1 MTLFVFVAISF
12 VLVGGLTFAV
22 GSVLLRLM
30 PAFREERLAAPAAGA
45 GSASESIL
53 RWQEGKAG
61 DWRTTVEQLGRR
73 ITPRDA
79 LGVARYRHRLVKAGF
94 HDPRAVPLFLG
105 AKAGLGLLGVV
116 AYMVY
121 GVLAQRALPHV
132 LPVSL
137 IFGGIAFFVP
147 DLWLSA
153 RIRARGKAIQNALPD
168 VLDLLM
174 VCVEAGMGFDAAVA
188 RIADQPETRKS
199 PLHQELLRMHLE
211 VRAGRPREEAFRA
224 FAGRIDTEDVRSMV
238 SAFIQTEKLG
248 TSLGRT
254 LRVQSDASRVQ
265 RRHRAE
271 TKAQLAPL
279 MMLLPTV
286 VFLMPAFMLVAMAP
300 SLLKIL
306 QIMSTVG
313 K

>member
-1 MTLFVFVAISF
+1 MTMLTFIVLAF

-22 GSVLLRLM
+22 GAVLLRLL
-30 PAFREERLAAPAAGA
+30 PAFREERLAALGASA
-45 GSASESIL
+45 GSASASIL
-53 RWQEGKAG
+53 RWREGEAR
-61 DWRTTVEQLGRR
+61 DWRGAVERLGRR

-79 LGVARYRHRLVKAGF
+79 LGVARYSRRLVKAGF

-105 AKAGLGLLGVV
+105 AKAVLGLLGVLS
-116 AYMVY
+116 YMVY
-121 GVLAQRALPHV
+121 GVVVQRALPHV
-132 LPVSL
+132 LPVCL
-137 IFGGIAFFVP
+137 MLGVTAFFLP
-147 DLWLSA
+147 DLWLGA
-153 RIRARGKAIQNALPD
+153 RIRDRRHAVQNALPD

-188 RIADQPETRKS
+188 RVAEQPEMRKS
-199 PLHQELLRMHLE
+199 PLHHELLRMHLE

-224 FAGRIDTEDVRSMV
+224 FSERIDTEDVRSMV

-300 SLLKIL
+300 SLLKML
-306 QIMSTVG
+306 QIMNTIG

>member
-1 MTLFVFVAISF
+1 MTLFMFVVLAF
-12 VLVGGLTFAV
+12 MLVGGLTFAV
-22 GSVLLRLM
+22 GAALLRLL
-30 PAFREERLAAPAAGA
+30 PAFREDRLTAPAIGV
-45 GSASESIL
+45 GSASVSIL
-53 RWQEGKAG
+53 RWQEGNTG
-61 DWRTTVEQLGRR
+61 DWRGAVEQLGRR
-73 ITPRDA
+73 LTPRDA
-79 LGVARYRHRLVKAGF
+79 LGVARYSRRLVKAGF

-105 AKAGLGLLGVV
+105 AKAALGLLGVL

-121 GVLAQRALPHV
+121 GVLVQRALPNV

-137 IFGGIAFFVP
+137 VLGATAFFVP
-147 DLWLSA
+147 DLWLRV
-153 RIRARGKAIQNALPD
+153 RIRGRRLAIQNALPD

-188 RIADQPETRKS
+188 RVAEQPEMRKS

-224 FAGRIDTEDVRSMV
+224 FSERIDTEDVRSMV

-279 MMLLPTV
+279 MMLIPTV

-306 QIMSTVG
+306 QIMNSIG

>member
-1 MTLFVFVAISF
+1 MTMLTFVVLAF
-12 VLVGGLTFAV
+12 VLIGGLTFAV
-22 GSVLLRLM
+22 AALLLRLL
-30 PAFREERLAAPAAGA
+30 PAFREERLAAPAGA
-45 GSASESIL
+45 GSAASIL
-53 RWQEGKAG
+53 RWHEGTG
-61 DWRTTVEQLGRR
+61 GNWRDALERLGRR
-73 ITPRDA
+73 ITPRDT
-79 LGVARYRHRLVKAGF
+79 LGVARYSRRLVKAGF

-105 AKAGLGLLGVV
+105 AKAGLGLAGVL
-116 AYMVY
+116 AYTVY
-121 GVLAQRALPHV
+121 GVLVQRALPNV
-132 LPVSL
+132 LPISL
-137 IFGGIAFFVP
+137 VLGATAFFLP
-147 DLWLSA
+147 DLWL
-153 RIRARGKAIQNALPD
+153 RVKIRGRRQAIENALPD

-188 RIADQPETRKS
+188 RVAEQEEMRQS

-224 FAGRIDTEDVRSMV
+224 FAERIDTEDVRSMV

-300 SLLKIL
+300 SLLKML
-306 QIMSTVG
+306 QIMNSIG

>member
-1 MTLFVFVAISF
+1 MMLLTFVVVSF

-22 GSVLLRLM
+22 GFVLLRLL
-30 PAFREERLAAPAAGA
+30 PAFREDRLAAPAGSA
-45 GSASESIL
+45 GSASVSIL
-53 RWQEGKAG
+53 RWQEGTAG
-61 DWRTTVEQLGRR
+61 DWRGAVERLGHR

-79 LGVARYRHRLVKAGF
+79 PGVARYSRRLVKAGF

-105 AKAGLGLLGVV
+105 AKAALGLLGVL

-121 GVLAQRALPHV
+121 GVLVQRALPNV
-132 LPVSL
+132 LPVSVVL
-137 IFGGIAFFVP
+137 GGIAFLLP
-147 DLWLSA
+147 DLWLWG
-153 RIRARGKAIQNALPD
+153 RIRGRRQAIQNALPD

-188 RIADQPETRKS
+188 RVADQPEMRKS

-224 FAGRIDTEDVRSMV
+224 FSARIDTEDVRSMV

-279 MMLLPTV
+279 MMLIPTV

-300 SLLKIL
+300 SLLKIV
-306 QIMSTVG
+306 QIMNSVG

>member
-1 MTLFVFVAISF
+1 MR
-12 VLVGGLTFAV
+12 
-22 GSVLLRLM
+22 LL
-30 PAFREERLAAPAAGA
+30 PAFREERLAAPAMGP
-45 GSASESIL
+45 GSASVSIL

-61 DWRTTVEQLGRR
+61 NWRDTMERLGRR

-79 LGVARYRHRLVKAGF
+79 LGVGRYSRRLVKAGF

-105 AKAGLGLLGVV
+105 AKAALGLLGVLG
-116 AYMVY
+116 YMVY
-121 GVLAQRALPHV
+121 GVLAQRALPYL
-132 LPVSL
+132 LPVSVG
-137 IFGGIAFFVP
+137 FGGIAFFLP
-147 DLWLSA
+147 DLWLWA
-153 RIRARGKAIQNALPD
+153 KIRARRQAVQNSLPD

-188 RIADQPETRKS
+188 RVAEQPEMRKS

-224 FAGRIDTEDVRSMV
+224 FSERIDTEDVRSMV

-279 MMLLPTV
+279 MMLIPTV

-306 QIMSTVG
+306 QIMSTIG

>member
-1 MTLFVFVAISF
+1 MTLFAFVALSF

-22 GSVLLRLM
+22 GFVLLRLL
-30 PAFREERLAAPAAGA
+30 PAFREERLAAPAAG
-45 GSASESIL
+45 SASVSIL
-53 RWQEGKAG
+53 RWQEGRAG
-61 DWRTTVEQLGRR
+61 DWRDTVERLGRR
-73 ITPRDA
+73 ITPHGA
-79 LGVARYRHRLVKAGF
+79 LGVARYSRRLVKAGF

-105 AKAGLGLLGVV
+105 AKAVLSLLGVL

-121 GVLAQRALPHV
+121 GMLAQRALPHL

-137 IFGGIAFFVP
+137 IFGVIAFFLP

-153 RIRARGKAIQNALPD
+153 KIRARGKAIQNSLPD

-188 RIADQPETRKS
+188 RVAEQPEMRKS

-224 FAGRIDTEDVRSMV
+224 FSDRIDTEDVRSMV

-300 SLLKIL
+300 PLLKIF
-306 QIMSTVG
+306 QIMTSVG

>member
-1 MTLFVFVAISF
+1 MTLFAFVTVAF
-12 VLVGGLTFAV
+12 LLVGGVTFAV
-22 GSVLLRLM
+22 AVLLMRLL
-30 PAFREERLAAPAAGA
+30 PGFREERLAVPVVGA
-45 GSASESIL
+45 GTSSASIL
-53 RWQEGKAG
+53 RWEESEGS
-61 DWRTTVEQLGRR
+61 DWRKALERLGGR

-79 LGVARYRHRLVKAGF
+79 LGVARYSRRLVKAGF
-94 HDPRAVPLFLG
+94 HNPRAVPLFLG
-105 AKAGLGLLGVV
+105 TKAALGLAGVL

-121 GVLAQRALPHV
+121 GVLVQRALPNV
-132 LPVSL
+132 LPVSVVL
-137 IFGGIAFFVP
+137 GGAAFFLP
-147 DLWLSA
+147 DVWLGA
-153 RIRARGKAIQNALPD
+153 RIRGRRQAIENALPD

-188 RIADQPETRKS
+188 RVAEQPEMKNS

-224 FAGRIDTEDVRSMV
+224 FSERIDTEDVRAMV

-279 MMLLPTV
+279 MMLMPTV
-286 VFLMPAFMLVAMAP
+286 IFLMPAFMLVAMAP
-300 SLLKIL
+300 PLLKIL
-306 QIMSTVG
+306 QIMQTIG

>member
-1 MTLFVFVAISF
+1 MTLFAFVVLSF

-22 GSVLLRLM
+22 GFVLLRLL
-30 PAFREERLAAPAAGA
+30 PAFREERLTAPATGA
-45 GSASESIL
+45 GSAGVSIL

-61 DWRTTVEQLGRR
+61 GWRDTVEQLGRR
-73 ITPRDA
+73 ITPRHA
-79 LGVARYRHRLVKAGF
+79 LGATRYSRRLVKAGF

-105 AKAGLGLLGVV
+105 AKAALGLLGVV
-116 AYMVY
+116 AYMIY
-121 GVLAQRALPHV
+121 GVLVQRALPHV
-132 LPVSL
+132 LPVSVC
-137 IFGGIAFFVP
+137 FGCVAFFLP

-153 RIRARGKAIQNALPD
+153 KIRARRQAIQNALPD

-188 RIADQPETRKS
+188 RVADQPETHKS

-224 FAGRIDTEDVRSMV
+224 FSERIDTEDVRSMV

-254 LRVQSDASRVQ
+254 LRVQSDAARVQ

-300 SLLKIL
+300 SMLKIF
-306 QIMSTVG
+306 QIMNSVG

>member
-1 MTLFVFVAISF
+1 MTLFIFVLVSF

-22 GSVLLRLM
+22 GFVLLRLL
-30 PAFREERLAAPAAGA
+30 PAFREERLAAPVSGI
-45 GSASESIL
+45 GSADESIL
-53 RWQEGKAG
+53 RWQEGRAG
-61 DWRTTVEQLGRR
+61 NWLDTVEQLGRR

-79 LGVARYRHRLVKAGF
+79 LGLARYSRRLVKAGLNN
-94 HDPRAVPLFLG
+94 PRAIPLFLG
-105 AKAGLGLLGVV
+105 AKITLGLLGLLG
-116 AYMVY
+116 YMIY
-121 GVLAQRALPHV
+121 GVVVQRALSNM
-132 LPVSL
+132 LSVSV
-137 IFGGIAFFVP
+137 ISGAVGFFLP
-147 DLWLSA
+147 DLWLWS
-153 RIRARGKAIQNALPD
+153 RIRQRRKAIQNALPD
-168 VLDLLM
+168 VLDMLM

-188 RIADQPETRKS
+188 RVAEQSEMRKS

-224 FAGRIDTEDVRSMV
+224 FSERIDTEDVRSMV

-254 LRVQSDASRVQ
+254 LRVQSDAARVQ

-300 SLLKIL
+300 SLLKIF
-306 QIMSTVG
+306 QIMNNVG

>member
-1 MTLFVFVAISF
+1 MTLFIFVLVSF

-22 GSVLLRLM
+22 GFVLLRLL
-30 PAFREERLAAPAAGA
+30 PAFREERLAAPARGT
-45 GSASESIL
+45 GSADESIL
-53 RWQEGKAG
+53 RWEEGKAG
-61 DWRTTVEQLGRR
+61 DWRDAVERLGRR

-79 LGVARYRHRLVKAGF
+79 LGLARHSRRLVKAGLNN
-94 HDPRAVPLFLG
+94 PRAVPLFLG
-105 AKAGLGLLGVV
+105 AKITLGLLGLL

-121 GVLAQRALPHV
+121 GVVVQRALSNM
-132 LPVSL
+132 LFVSV
-137 IFGGIAFFVP
+137 IFGVVTFFLP
-147 DLWLSA
+147 DLWLRS
-153 RIRARGKAIQNALPD
+153 RIRQRQKAIQNALPD
-168 VLDLLM
+168 VLDMLM

-188 RIADQPETRKS
+188 RVAEQVERRKS

-224 FAGRIDTEDVRSMV
+224 FAERIDTDDIRSMV

-254 LRVQSDASRVQ
+254 LRVQSDAARVQ

-306 QIMSTVG
+306 QIMNNVG

>member
-1 MTLFVFVAISF
+1 MTLFAFVVLSF

-22 GSVLLRLM
+22 GAVLLRLL
-30 PAFREERLAAPAAGA
+30 PAFREERLANPVPGA
-45 GSASESIL
+45 GGASVSIL
-53 RWQEGKAG
+53 RWQEGTAG
-61 DWRTTVEQLGRR
+61 DWRNTVEQLGRR
-73 ITPRDA
+73 IAPLNA
-79 LGVARYRHRLVKAGF
+79 LGVARYSQRLVKAGY
-94 HDPRAVPLFLG
+94 HNPRAIPLFLG
-105 AKAGLGLLGVV
+105 AKAGLGLLGVL
-116 AYMVY
+116 AYMIY
-121 GVLAQRALPHV
+121 GVLAQRALPHM
-132 LPVSL
+132 LPVSVV
-137 IFGGIAFFVP
+137 FGGIAFFLP
-147 DLWLSA
+147 DLWLST
-153 RIRARGKAIQNALPD
+153 RIRDRGKAIQNSLPD

-224 FAGRIDTEDVRSMV
+224 FSGRIDTEDVRSMV

-254 LRVQSDASRVQ
+254 LRVQSDAARVQ

-279 MMLLPTV
+279 MMLVPTV

-306 QIMSTVG
+306 QIMSSVG

>member
-1 MTLFVFVAISF
+1 MTLFIFVLVSF

-22 GSVLLRLM
+22 GFVLLRLL
-30 PAFREERLAAPAAGA
+30 PAFREERLAAPARAT
-45 GSASESIL
+45 GSADESIL

-61 DWRTTVEQLGRR
+61 DWRDAVEQLGRR

-79 LGVARYRHRLVKAGF
+79 LGLARHSRRLVKAGLNN
-94 HDPRAVPLFLG
+94 PRAVPLFLG
-105 AKAGLGLLGVV
+105 AKITLGLLGLL

-121 GVLAQRALPHV
+121 GVVVQRALSNM
-132 LPVSL
+132 LSVSV
-137 IFGGIAFFVP
+137 IFGVVAFFLP
-147 DLWLSA
+147 DLWLRS
-153 RIRARGKAIQNALPD
+153 RIRQRRKAIQNALPD
-168 VLDLLM
+168 VLDMLM

-188 RIADQPETRKS
+188 RVAEQPERRNS

-224 FAGRIDTEDVRSMV
+224 FSERIDTDDIRSMV

-254 LRVQSDASRVQ
+254 LRVQSDAARVQ

-306 QIMSTVG
+306 QIMNNVG

>member
-1 MTLFVFVAISF
+1 MTLFAFVVISF

-22 GSVLLRLM
+22 GFVLLRLL
-30 PAFREERLAAPAAGA
+30 PAFREERLAAPATGA
-45 GSASESIL
+45 GSAGVSIL

-61 DWRTTVEQLGRR
+61 DWRDTVERLGRR

-79 LGVARYRHRLVKAGF
+79 LGVGRYSRRLVKAGF

-105 AKAGLGLLGVV
+105 AKVALGLLGVL

-121 GVLAQRALPHV
+121 GVLAQRALPYL
-132 LPVSL
+132 LPVSV
-137 IFGGIAFFVP
+137 ISGGLTFFVP
-147 DLWLSA
+147 DLWLLA
-153 RIRARGKAIQNALPD
+153 KIRARRQAVQNSLPD

-188 RIADQPETRKS
+188 RVAEQPEMRKS

-224 FAGRIDTEDVRSMV
+224 FSERIDTEDVRSMV

-286 VFLMPAFMLVAMAP
+286 IFLMPAFMLVAMAP
-300 SLLKIL
+300 SMLKIL
-306 QIMSTVG
+306 QIMSSIG

>member
-1 MTLFVFVAISF
+1 MSLFIFVAVSF

-22 GSVLLRLM
+22 GFVLLRLM
-30 PAFREERLAAPAAGA
+30 PAVREERLTASAAGG
-45 GSASESIL
+45 GSADASIL
-53 RWQEGKAG
+53 RWQESRAG
-61 DWRTTVEQLGRR
+61 DWRDKVERLGRR
-73 ITPRDA
+73 IMPRDA
-79 LGVARYRHRLVKAGF
+79 LGVERYSRRLVKAGL
-94 HDPRAVPLFLG
+94 HDPRAVPFFLG
-105 AKAGLGLLGVV
+105 AKAVLGVLGV
-116 AYMVY
+116 LAYMVY
-121 GVLAQRALPHV
+121 GLLTQRTLPYV
-132 LPVSL
+132 LPVSVVS
-137 IFGGIAFFVP
+137 GAIAFFLP
-147 DLWLSA
+147 DLWLGA
-153 RIRARGKAIQNALPD
+153 RIRDRRRAVQNALPD

-188 RIADQPETRKS
+188 RVAEQPEGHKS

-211 VRAGRPREEAFRA
+211 VRSGRPREEAFRA
-224 FAGRIDTEDVRSMV
+224 FSARIDTEDISSMV

-279 MMLLPTV
+279 MMLIPTV
-286 VFLMPAFMLVAMAP
+286 VFLMPSFMLVAMAP
-300 SLLKIL
+300 SLLKIF
-306 QIMSTVG
+306 QIMNSVG

>member
-1 MTLFVFVAISF
+1 MTLLTFVVLSF

-22 GSVLLRLM
+22 GFVLLRLL

-45 GSASESIL
+45 GSASVSIL

-61 DWRTTVEQLGRR
+61 DWRGAVERLGRR

-79 LGVARYRHRLVKAGF
+79 LGVARYSRRLVKAGF
-94 HDPRAVPLFLG
+94 HDPRAVPFFLG
-105 AKAGLGLLGVV
+105 AKAALGLLGVL

-121 GVLAQRALPHV
+121 GVLVQRALPNV
-132 LPVSL
+132 LPVSVVL
-137 IFGGIAFFVP
+137 GATAFFVP
-147 DLWLSA
+147 DLWLWG
-153 RIRARGKAIQNALPD
+153 RIRGRRQAVQNALPD

-188 RIADQPETRKS
+188 RVAEQPEMRKS

-224 FAGRIDTEDVRSMV
+224 FSARIDTEDVRSMV

-279 MMLLPTV
+279 MMLIPTV
-286 VFLMPAFMLVAMAP
+286 VLLMPAFMLVAMAP
-300 SLLKIL
+300 SLLKIF
-306 QIMSTVG
+306 QIMNSVG

>member
-1 MTLFVFVAISF
+1 MILFIFVAVSF
-12 VLVGGLTFAV
+12 LIVGGLTFAV
-22 GSVLLRLM
+22 GFVLLRFM
-30 PAFREERLAAPAAGA
+30 PAVRGERLTAAAAAGGGA
-45 GSASESIL
+45 DASIL
-53 RWQEGKAG
+53 RWRESRAG
-61 DWRTTVEQLGRR
+61 DWRDKVERLGRR
-73 ITPRDA
+73 IMPRDA
-79 LGVARYRHRLVKAGF
+79 LGVGRYGRQLVTAGL
-94 HDPRAVPLFLG
+94 HDPRVVHFFLG
-105 AKAGLGLLGVV
+105 AKAVLGVLGVLSYMLYGLLSH
-116 AYMVY
+116 
-121 GVLAQRALPHV
+121 RALPFV
-132 LPVSL
+132 LPFSVVC
-137 IFGGIAFFVP
+137 GAIAFFLP
-147 DLWLSA
+147 DLWLRA
-153 RIRARGKAIQNALPD
+153 RIRDRKRAVQNALPD

-188 RIADQPETRKS
+188 RVAEQPEGRKS

-224 FAGRIDTEDVRSMV
+224 FAASIDTEDVSSMV

-279 MMLLPTV
+279 MMLIPTV
-286 VFLMPAFMLVAMAP
+286 VFLMPSFMLVAMAP
-300 SLLKIL
+300 SLLKIFQL
-306 QIMSTVG
+306 MNSVG

>member
-1 MTLFVFVAISF
+1 MTLFIFVLVSF

-22 GSVLLRLM
+22 GFVLLRLL
-30 PAFREERLAAPAAGA
+30 PAFREERLAAPARGT
-45 GSASESIL
+45 GSADESIL

-61 DWRTTVEQLGRR
+61 DWRDAVERLGRR

-79 LGVARYRHRLVKAGF
+79 LGLARHSRRLVKAGLNN
-94 HDPRAVPLFLG
+94 PRAVPLFLG
-105 AKAGLGLLGVV
+105 TKITLGLLGLL

-121 GVLAQRALPHV
+121 GVVVQRALSNM
-132 LPVSL
+132 LSVSV
-137 IFGGIAFFVP
+137 IFGVVAFFLP
-147 DLWLSA
+147 DLWLRA
-153 RIRARGKAIQNALPD
+153 RIRQRQKAIQNALPD
-168 VLDLLM
+168 VLDMLM

-188 RIADQPETRKS
+188 RVAEQPERRKS

-224 FAGRIDTEDVRSMV
+224 FAERIDTDDIRSMV

-254 LRVQSDASRVQ
+254 LRVQSDAARVQ

-306 QIMSTVG
+306 QIMNNVG

>member
-1 MTLFVFVAISF
+1 MTLFAFVVISF
-12 VLVGGLTFAV
+12 VLVGGLTFAA
-22 GSVLLRLM
+22 GFVLLRLL
-30 PAFREERLAAPAAGA
+30 PAFREERLVAPATGA
-45 GSASESIL
+45 GSAGVSIL

-61 DWRTTVEQLGRR
+61 DWRDTVERLGRR

-79 LGVARYRHRLVKAGF
+79 LGVGRYSRRLVKAGF

-105 AKAGLGLLGVV
+105 AKVALGLLGVL
-116 AYMVY
+116 AYIVY
-121 GVLAQRALPHV
+121 GVLAQRALPYL
-132 LPVSL
+132 LPVSV
-137 IFGGIAFFVP
+137 ISGGLAFFVP
-147 DLWLSA
+147 DLWLLA
-153 RIRARGKAIQNALPD
+153 KIRARRQAFQNSLPD

-188 RIADQPETRKS
+188 RVADQPETRKS

-224 FAGRIDTEDVRSMV
+224 FSERIDTEDVRSMV

-254 LRVQSDASRVQ
+254 LRVQSDAARVQ

-300 SLLKIL
+300 SMLKIF
-306 QIMSTVG
+306 QIMNSVG

>member
-1 MTLFVFVAISF
+1 MTLFIFVAVSF
-12 VLVGGLTFAV
+12 VVVGGLTFAV
-22 GSVLLRLM
+22 GFVLLRLM
-30 PAFREERLAAPAAGA
+30 PAVREERLTATATGG
-45 GSASESIL
+45 GSVDASIL
-53 RWQEGKAG
+53 RWRESRAG
-61 DWRTTVEQLGRR
+61 DWRDKVEQLGRR
-73 ITPRDA
+73 IMPRDA
-79 LGVARYRHRLVKAGF
+79 LGVGRYSRQLIKAGL
-94 HDPRAVPLFLG
+94 HDPRAVHFFLG
-105 AKAGLGLLGVV
+105 AKAVLGVL
-116 AYMVY
+116 
-121 GVLAQRALPHV
+121 GVLVYMLYGLMTQRALPFV
-132 LPVSL
+132 LPVSVVS
-137 IFGGIAFFVP
+137 GAIAFLLP
-147 DLWLSA
+147 DLWLRV
-153 RIRARGKAIQNALPD
+153 RIRDRQRAVQNALPD

-188 RIADQPETRKS
+188 RVAEQPEGRKS

-224 FAGRIDTEDVRSMV
+224 FSASIDTEDVSSMV

-279 MMLLPTV
+279 MMLIPTV
-286 VFLMPAFMLVAMAP
+286 VFLMPSFMLVAMAP
-300 SLLKIL
+300 SLLKIF
-306 QIMSTVG
+306 QIMNSVG